1 MTMDANLL
9 VPTLLLLCALIG
21 AAFAL
26 MADNR
31 NKRLLHRVETLVP
44 PRGAASVLPG
54 YGADIRVE
62 HEPGMWIGRLLL
74 RFLRVPVDL
83 PAAHVITPRIIWA
96 AGAVVALATMLTA
109 LPRMSLP
116 LAIGLGLLDGL
127 LLLRT
132 VFGWE
137 QSRYRKLL
145 LRQLPDAIE
154 LVISATRAG
163 LPIREAFRGIADE
176 MPAPTSLEFARIVN
190 EMALGV
196 APEDA
201 LLALNRRTRVGEYA
215 IFAVT
220 IGVQMK
226 SGGRLAE
233 TIQTL
238 AETVRQRI
246 GMAARARALASE
258 AKTSAIILTALPF
271 VGGGLL
277 SVIHPG
283 YLDPLFHDP
292 RGIRLLFVAAGGIV
306 LGIWS
311 MRQMIAQATSE

>member
-1 MTMDANLL
+1 MTMRANLL
-9 VPTLLLLCALIG
+9 IPVVLLLVVLVG

-26 MADNR
+26 VADSR
-31 NKRLLHRVETLVP
+31 RARLLRRIEELVP
-44 PRGAASVLPG
+44 PLDAGGGPAGRGP
-54 YGADIRVE
+54 DIRAGGD
-62 HEPGMWIGRLLL
+62 PGRRIGSLLL

-83 PAAHVITPRIIWA
+83 PAANVIAPRIVWL
-96 AGAVVALATMLTA
+96 AGVIIAIATGLVALAY
-109 LPRMSLP
+109 MSVAA
-116 LAIGLGLLDGL
+116 AIGLGLGVGV

-137 QSRYRKLL
+137 RSRYCNALV
-145 LRQLPDAIE
+145 RQLPDAIE
-154 LVISATRAG
+154 LVVSATRAG

-176 MPAPTSLEFARIVN
+176 MPAPTRLEFARIVN

-246 GMAARARALASE
+246 GMAARAHALASE

-311 MRQMIAQATSE
+311 MRQMIAQATGE